1 MKLKNRKMLSLLMV
15 IVMVLTMIPFHPLE
29 VKAATTPTLDL
40 GNPVRVTKAT
50 YQLPNAAFGSTG
62 VVHTAGG
69 YFTVAVNSG
78 SIAVGTLSNGI
89 TELVDG
95 IKISTIVTDQST
107 PTNRVFNFSGRT
119 TYEDIQDAI
128 RNMTFTQVSGQTQS
142 VTVNVTPG
150 APLTDG
156 KTSVRIYNG
165 RYFVYVA
172 RQNTMA
178 FKDAVTTAASI
189 NGHLVEPA
197 ANNPGEM
204 LAIASMFKEFKSFWS
219 GSWYFI
225 SFIGATKTY
234 SPNWDTSVGSF
245 TRYVSTGY
253 QTGLDT
259 SNEIVPNGSYDHIT
273 LVLDTNNT
281 KIGYLPVLNIHG
293 SGTYKD
299 PGVIVE
305 YNPGVISNIITA
317 TKNIKLPVMG
327 GSVSINGTSKVGQTL
342 TANVTGITYT
352 PNVTGNV
359 PTYQWYRNGVA
370 ITNATG
376 SSYALTAN
384 DLGGV
389 ITVTVTADGTHATG
403 SVTSAATAP
412 VMAGEP
418 AVDKTQLQATVDQIN
433 RENLRTTDYTPAS
446 WQALQDA
453 LNNAKNVLGDPNATQ
468 KQVNDVLTA
477 LEAACTNLVKKEP
490 VLTDLNLGVAEAVY
504 GNPPAVSGRPVS
516 LTPKFDGKTHL
527 NYTATVM
534 EDVYSVAIAPKADD
548 ENSTSKVIFNGQPV
562 DAANWA
568 NLPLQQGLNV
578 IEIVVTHTNGKQ
590 NTYRIEI
597 MKPNK
602 TVDKAALQ
610 KRADDINGEHLN
622 PAAYTPESWQA
633 LQDELKQA
641 EKVLSD
647 PNATQ
652 AEIDTALEAL
662 NDARNRLVSA
672 NVGLVSL
679 SVGDEKGNP
688 IALTPAFDG
697 RQLNYKAIVSHE
709 VSTVGIDPQA
719 LQPDSKVAVTLNGNL
734 VSASDWKN
742 LPLKEGLNTIQ
753 VEVTGPDGK
762 RSTYTME
769 IMRTTNKL
777 VSLTPSIG
785 SLSPA
790 FDSNTGAYTMT
801 VSNSVYQ
808 LQWMPVALDPGAK
821 IEISVN
827 GGAYSEVASGATSSS
842 LPLNIGVNTVTVK
855 VTDRDGHI
863 KEYTITVNRVSSGSS
878 HRPGSGSGS
887 GSASNSGDIITTVN
901 DNKSSFA
908 TQTTEPSGDRTVTTV
923 KIDGDKLTGILSQGG
938 AQNLAVRIPG
948 DGDVQVQGL
957 TAAMVK
963 QMKDTGSSLEI
974 GNLLA
979 IYPVPSSQLDLGA
992 IASQFSKTALGDIA
1006 VNIHIQRSKQAL
1018 IDNARSRATANG
1030 YELLVNPVDLDLT
1043 FSHAGQTV
1051 RAEQLSGYAAR
1062 YIALPEG
1069 IDPNRITTGVI
1080 VSPDGTVHHVPT
1092 VVTKIS
1098 DRYFAKIQD
1107 LRSHGSYSVIWNPQD
1122 FNDVKSHWAHMTVNN
1137 VAARLILA
1145 GSGNN
1150 VFSPDRNITRSEF
1163 AIMSVTGMGLIGQ
1176 EAAQNAFHDVTSTA
1190 WYRTGVSVASEFGIV
1205 EGYEDG
1211 MFRGEQQITREQGI
1225 AMVARAYNLI
1235 KPQSAAMSQTEIASA
1250 LSVYGDAA
1258 DLSDWAR
1265 EIVARMIRAGI
1276 VEGSAGQ
1283 LLKPQD
1289 NITRAEAAALIER
1302 MLKTTS
1308 LIDK

>member
-1 MKLKNRKMLSLLMV
+1 MKLQNRRMLSLLMA
-15 IVMVLTMIPFHPLE
+15 IVMVLTLIPFHPLE
-29 VKAATTPTLDL
+29 VKAAATPTLEL
-40 GNPVRVTKAT
+40 GNPVRVTVAT
-50 YQLPNAAFGSTG
+50 YQLPDTAFGSTG
-62 VVHTAGG
+62 VVHTSGG
-69 YFTVAVNSG
+69 YFTLAVNSG

-89 TELVDG
+89 TELTNG
-95 IKISTIVTDQST
+95 ITINGITTDKSE
-107 PTNRVFNFSGRT
+107 PTNRVFNFSSST
-119 TYEDIQDAI
+119 TYEDIQAAI
-128 RNMTFTQVSGQTQS
+128 RNMIFTQVAGQTQI

-150 APLTDG
+150 APLTNG
-156 KTSVRIYNG
+156 KTSIRTYNG
-165 RYFVYVA
+165 RHFVYVA
-172 RQNTMA
+172 RASNGTMT
-178 FKDAVTTAASI
+178 FKDAVTTATNI

-197 ANNPGEM
+197 ANKPGEM

-234 SPNWDTSVGSF
+234 SPNWDTSVGNF

-293 SGTYKD
+293 SGTYRD

-317 TKNIKLPVMG
+317 TKDIKLP
-327 GSVSINGTSKVGQTL
+327 
-342 TANVTGITYT
+342 
-352 PNVTGNV
+352 
-359 PTYQWYRNGVA
+359 
-370 ITNATG
+370 
-376 SSYALTAN
+376 
-384 DLGGV
+384 
-389 ITVTVTADGTHATG
+389 
-403 SVTSAATAP
+403 AA
-412 VMAGEP
+412 
-418 AVDKTQLQATVDQIN
+418 DKTQLQAAADKIN
-433 RENLRTTDYTPAS
+433 RENLQTTDYTPAS

-453 LNNAKNVLGDPNATQ
+453 LNNAQNVLGDPNATQ
-468 KQVNDVLTA
+468 KQVNDALIA
-477 LEAACTNLVKKEP
+477 LEAARKNLVKKDP
-490 VLTDLNLGVAEAVY
+490 VLTDLNLGVAAAVY
-504 GNPPAVSGRPVS
+504 GNPPAESGQPVS
-516 LTPKFDGKTHL
+516 LTPAFDGQSHL
-527 NYTATVM
+527 NYTATVT
-534 EDVYSVAIAPKADD
+534 EDVYSIAIAPKAADR
-548 ENSTSKVIFNGQPV
+548 NSTTKVIFNGQPV

-568 NLPLQQGLNV
+568 NLPLQPGLNV
-578 IEIVVTHTNGKQ
+578 VEVVVTHTNGEQ

-597 MKPNK
+597 MKPSK
-602 TVDKAALQ
+602 PVDKAALQ
-610 KRADDINGEHLN
+610 KRADEINGEHLN

-633 LQDELKQA
+633 LQDALKQA
-641 EKVLSD
+641 EKVLND

-652 AEIDTALEAL
+652 AEVDAALAAL
-662 NDARNRLVSA
+662 NDARNRLVSTNA
-672 NVGLVSL
+672 GLASLNVGDVN
-679 SVGDEKGNP
+679 GNP

-697 RQLNYKAIVSHE
+697 RQLNYKAVVSNE

-719 LQPDSKVAVTLNGNL
+719 LQPGSKVAVTLNGNP
-734 VSASDWKN
+734 VSASDWKS

-753 VEVTGPDGK
+753 VEVTGQDGK
-762 RSTYTME
+762 RSTYTLE
-769 IMRTTNKL
+769 IVRTTNKL
-777 VSLTPSIG
+777 VSLTPSTG

-808 LQWMPVALDPGAK
+808 LQWTPVALDPGAK

-827 GGAYSEVASGATSSS
+827 GGAYNEVASGATSAA

-863 KEYTITVNRVSSGSS
+863 KEYTITVNRVPSGSS
-878 HRPGSGSGS
+878 HRPSGGGGG
-887 GSASNSGDIITTVN
+887 GSATNTGDITTTVN

-923 KIDGDKLTGILSQGG
+923 KIDADKLTGILSQGG
-938 AQNLAVRIPG
+938 AQNLAIRVPG

-963 QMKDTGSSLEI
+963 KLKDTGSSLEI
-974 GNLLA
+974 SNLLA

-992 IASQFSKTALGDIA
+992 IAKQFNNTALGDIA
-1006 VNIHIQRSKQAL
+1006 VNIRIQRSKQAL

-1069 IDPNRITTGVI
+1069 IDPKRITTGVI
-1080 VSPDGTVHHVPT
+1080 VNPDGTVHHVPT

-1098 DRYFAKIQD
+1098 ERYFAKIQD

-1145 GSGNN
+1145 GTGNN

-1163 AIMSVTGMGLIGQ
+1163 AIMSATGMGLIGQ
-1176 EAAQNAFHDVTSTA
+1176 EAAQNAFQDVASTA

-1211 MFRGEQQITREQGI
+1211 TFRGEQQITREQGI

-1235 KPQSAAMSQTEIASA
+1235 KPQSAAMSQTEIAAA

-1258 DLSDWAR
+1258 DLSEWSR

-1302 MLKTTS
+1302 MLKTTD

>member
-1 MKLKNRKMLSLLMV
+1 MKLENQRMLSLLMA

-29 VKAATTPTLDL
+29 VRAATTPTLNL
-40 GNPVRVTKAT
+40 GNPVRVTGAT

-62 VVHTAGG
+62 AVHAAGG

-78 SIAVGTLSNGI
+78 TTAVGTHSSGI
-89 TELVDG
+89 TELTYG
-95 IKISTIVTDQST
+95 ITISGITTDKST
-107 PTNRVFNFSGRT
+107 PTNRVFNFSSGT
-119 TYEDIQDAI
+119 TYEEIQAAI
-128 RNMTFTQVSGQTQS
+128 RNMTLTQVSGQTQN
-142 VTVNVTPG
+142 VTINVTPG
-150 APLTDG
+150 APLSNG
-156 KTSVRIYNG
+156 KTSVRTYKG
-165 RYFVYVA
+165 RHFVYVA
-172 RQNTMA
+172 RQSSMT
-178 FKDAVTTAASI
+178 FKDAVTTATNI

-204 LAIASMFKEFKSFWS
+204 LAVASMFKEFKSPFAREPGWN
-219 GSWYFI
+219 FI

-253 QTGLDT
+253 QTGLEQT
-259 SNEIVPNGSYDHIT
+259 SNYMDNGAYDHLT
-273 LVLDTNNT
+273 LLLDDNNT
-281 KIGYLPVLNIHG
+281 GVKYLGVNNTHG
-293 SGTYKD
+293 GSSAYKD

-305 YNPGVISNIITA
+305 YDSGIISNIITA
-317 TKNIKLPVMG
+317 TQDIALPVMG
-327 GSVSINGTSKVGQTL
+327 GSVTINGVAKVGQAL
-342 TANVTGITYT
+342 TANVTGVTYT
-352 PNVTGNV
+352 PNTTGNV
-359 PTYQWYRNGVA
+359 PTYQWYRNGVP

-376 SSYALTAN
+376 SSYALTVDDMGAAM
-384 DLGGV
+384 
-389 ITVTVTADGTHATG
+389 TVKVTADGVHATG
-403 SVTSAATAP
+403 SVTSVATAP
-412 VMAGEP
+412 VTAGEP
-418 AVDKTQLQATVDQIN
+418 AVDKTQLQATVDKIN
-433 RENLRTTDYTPAS
+433 RENLQTTDYTPAS

-453 LNNAKNVLGDPNATQ
+453 L
-468 KQVNDVLTA
+468 
-477 LEAACTNLVKKEP
+477 
-490 VLTDLNLGVAEAVY
+490 
-504 GNPPAVSGRPVS
+504 
-516 LTPKFDGKTHL
+516 
-527 NYTATVM
+527 
-534 EDVYSVAIAPKADD
+534 
-548 ENSTSKVIFNGQPV
+548 
-562 DAANWA
+562 
-568 NLPLQQGLNV
+568 
-578 IEIVVTHTNGKQ
+578 
-590 NTYRIEI
+590 
-597 MKPNK
+597 
-602 TVDKAALQ
+602 
-610 KRADDINGEHLN
+610 
-622 PAAYTPESWQA
+622 
-633 LQDELKQA
+633 KQA
-641 EKVLSD
+641 QKVLSD

-652 AEIDTALEAL
+652 AVVDTALAAL
-662 NDARNRLVSA
+662 NDARDRLVST

-679 SVGDEKGNP
+679 SVGDENGSP
-688 IALTPAFDG
+688 IALTPSFDG
-697 RQLNYKAIVSHE
+697 RQLNYKAVVSNE

-719 LQPDSKVAVTLNGNL
+719 LQPGSKVSVTLNGNT

-742 LPLKEGLNTIQ
+742 LPLREGLNTIQ
-753 VEVTGPDGK
+753 VEVTGQDGK
-762 RSTYTME
+762 RATYTLE
-769 IMRTTNKL
+769 IVRTTNKL

-790 FDSNTGAYTMT
+790 FDSNTGAYTMA

-808 LQWMPVALDPGAK
+808 LQWTPVALDPGAK

-827 GGAYSEVASGATSSS
+827 GGAYSEVVSGATSAA

-863 KEYTITVNRVSSGSS
+863 KEYTITVIRVSSGSS
-878 HRPGSGSGS
+878 RQPGSGGGG

-908 TQTTEPSGDRTVTTV
+908 TQTTEQSGDRTVTTV
-923 KIDGDKLTGILSQGG
+923 KIDGDKLTDTLSQGG
-938 AQNLAVRIPG
+938 AQNLAIRVPG

-963 QMKDTGSSLEI
+963 QLKDTGSSLEI

-992 IASQFSKTALGDIA
+992 ITKQFSDTALGDISM
-1006 VNIHIQRSKQAL
+1006 NIRIQRSEQAL
-1018 IDNARSRATANG
+1018 IDNARTRATANG
-1030 YELLVNPVDLDLT
+1030 YELLVNPVDLDVT

-1051 RAEQLSGYAAR
+1051 RAEQLNGYAAR

-1080 VSPDGTVHHVPT
+1080 VNPDGTVHHVPT

-1122 FNDVKSHWAHMTVNN
+1122 FNDAKSHWAHKTVNN

-1145 GSGNN
+1145 GTGNN

-1163 AIMSVTGMGLIGQ
+1163 AIMSAMGMGLMGQ
-1176 EAAQNAFHDVTSTA
+1176 EAAQNAFHDVASTA

-1211 MFRGEQQITREQGI
+1211 TFRGERQITREQGI

-1235 KPQSAAMSQTEIASA
+1235 QPQSAAMSQTEIAA
-1250 LSVYGDAA
+1250 TLLVYGDAA
-1258 DLSDWAR
+1258 DLSEWAR

-1302 MLKTTS
+1302 MLKTTG